1 MTEGPARSIEIE
13 VTFDADVTTP
23 LPDWT
28 ALHGVA
34 SVDGP
39 EVRPLDALYLDSSD
53 GALARARV
61 AIRRRTGGPD
71 AGWHLKGPLVD
82 GGRTELQWPLTAS
95 DDIPDS
101 VRQAAAEY
109 TSADLIPL
117 ARIRNERH
125 AYLLRDASGAVVAEM
140 VDDRVETTDL
150 RSGTE
155 RAWREWEIELGPA
168 GPTDRA
174 SRDAFFAQAADIA
187 YAAGAHPASS
197 SSKLARALGH

>member
-1 MTEGPARSIEIE
+1 MTDAPRRSIEIE

-23 LPDWT
+23 LPNWT
-28 ALHGVA
+28 ALPGVA

-39 EVRPLDALYLDSSD
+39 EVRLLDALYLDSAD

-82 GGRTELQWPLTAS
+82 GGRTELQWRLGG
-95 DDIPDS
+95 DDIPAA
-101 VRQAAAEY
+101 VLAAAGEY
-109 TSADLIPL
+109 TAAELTPL

-125 AYLLRDASGAVVAEM
+125 AYALRDASGALIAEM
-140 VDDRVETTDL
+140 VDDHVETTDM
-150 RSGTE
+150 RGGAE
-155 RAWREWEIELGPA
+155 RAWREWEVELGPA
-168 GPTDRA
+168 APQDN
-174 SRDAFFAQAADIA
+174 DAFFAAVAELA
-187 YAAGAHPASS
+187 HAAGARPASS